1 MYIVHSIASSNAE
14 CTAHTTT
21 WDRGRLARSVLANHR
36 GFPADETSAIPGRV
50 LRVFLLLIVG
60 MKHQTRMLA
69 QGMKLDV
76 GEVLQCDLD
85 LGIVCGEEGGCVH
98 GVVRDAVGVGVEK
111 TL

>member
-1 MYIVHSIASSNAE
+1 MYVVHSTASGNAE
-14 CTAHTTT
+14 YTAHTTT
-21 WDRGRLARSVLANHR
+21 WDRGRLARSVLTNHR

-50 LRVFLLLIVG
+50 RWAFLLLLVG
-60 MKHQTRMLA
+60 VKHQPRMLA

-85 LGIVCGEEGGCVH
+85 FGIVCGEEGRCVH

-111 TL
+111 TF